1 MESSASYSP
10 TVECLVA
17 TGRAVRG
24 PTDVVLPHP
33 KEERVQPLSYPL
45 PAPIFTRMHFPES
58 LRGQEDPSQRA
69 FPCCG
74 QVLGL
79 EGLEAE
85 KLTRN
90 VGPSF
95 SVSPSQRQLPSGPP
109 NRAPINS

>member
-1 MESSASYSP
+1 MLFSHTQRRKGFSFS
-10 TVECLVA
+10 LI
-17 TGRAVRG
+17 
-24 PTDVVLPHP
+24 LFLH
-33 KEERVQPLSYPL
+33 
-45 PAPIFTRMHFPES
+45 PIFTRMHFPES

-95 SVSPSQRQLPSGPP
+95 SVSPVKDRSHRALQIELP
-109 NRAPINS
+109 